1 VNWFPEFYTK
11 DFDMG
16 SKPVL
21 FSYTDGVDKLLLL
34 FGTLGSIGDGLMT
47 PLFFFFLLNGTSLNS
62 KSNTREISKPC
73 LFKKS
78 WEIVREIHNRGETR
92 RDQLG

>member
-1 VNWFPEFYTK
+1 MNWFPEFYTK

-47 PLFFFFLLNGTSLNS
+47 PLFFFLAKWNFIKQQKQYKRNL
-62 KSNTREISKPC
+62 
-73 LFKKS
+73 
-78 WEIVREIHNRGETR
+78 
-92 RDQLG
+92 